1 MIEKYVVGFAYT
13 ENGQVLLARKK
24 RPDWQAGCLNGIGG
38 KVEAGE
44 TPIQA
49 MERECTEETGLDL
62 TWHHRG
68 VMNGINND
76 ACCFECHIFYTSK
89 DDSVKNFQQIEDE
102 SLALYSFD
110 EMMKHKIVN
119 NLMYLVPLGLCS
131 DNVSFVSL
139 NYYENK
145 MEYIKQI
152 GETINY
158 VDTKRRGKTIELE
171 KRQGEIIQLR
181 TLRQAL
187 VKDGKKT
194 VWVDLN
200 LIHKEG

>member
-1 MIEKYVVGFAYT
+1 
-13 ENGQVLLARKK
+13 
-24 RPDWQAGCLNGIGG
+24 
-38 KVEAGE
+38 
-44 TPIQA
+44 
-49 MERECTEETGLDL
+49 
-62 TWHHRG
+62 
-68 VMNGINND
+68 
-76 ACCFECHIFYTSK
+76 
-89 DDSVKNFQQIEDE
+89 
-102 SLALYSFD
+102 
-110 EMMKHKIVN
+110 
-119 NLMYLVPLGLCS
+119 
-131 DNVSFVSL
+131 
-139 NYYENK
+139 